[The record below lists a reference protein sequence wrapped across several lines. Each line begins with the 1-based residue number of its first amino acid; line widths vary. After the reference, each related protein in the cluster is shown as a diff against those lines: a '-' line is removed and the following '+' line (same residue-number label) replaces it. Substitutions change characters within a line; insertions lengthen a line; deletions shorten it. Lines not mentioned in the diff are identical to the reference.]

1 MTDTHDTNLP
11 EKQVELEEEKKTVEV
26 SETATAETPAE
37 EQAMES
43 TVETAPAQKL
53 TKEEVI
59 ARLKDIA
66 SDVESVTK
74 AEIDGLKQTFY
85 KLHNAEQEAA
95 RKKFAEA
102 GGAPEDYVPTPDPL
116 EEEMKNAM
124 SVIKNKRNELAAEV
138 EKQKEMN
145 LQVKLSIIEELKD
158 LLESPEDAN
167 KNYTEF
173 KRLQQ
178 QWNEVKLVPQAS
190 VNELWKN
197 YQLYVEKF
205 YDLLKL
211 NNEFREYDFKK
222 NLEIKT
228 HLCEAAEKLA
238 EETDVV
244 SAFHQL
250 QKLHQEFRETGP
262 VAKELREEIWA
273 RFKAASTA
281 VNRRHQQHFDALKE
295 AEQQNLDQKTVIC
308 EIIEGIDYNE
318 LTNFAAWD
326 AKTQEIIALQNKWK
340 TIGYA
345 PQKMNVKIFERFR
358 AACDAF
364 FNKKAEFFKTVK
376 ENMNENL
383 EKKRALCEKA
393 EALKDSTDW
402 KATADTLVK
411 LQKEW
416 KTIGPVAKKHSDV
429 IWKRFI
435 TACDYFFE
443 QKNQAGA
450 SQRSEEQANLE
461 KKRAIIAQLE
471 AIGEETEADTAIE
484 QVRTLMKEWN
494 AVGFVPFKDKDKV
507 YKQYHALVDKLF
519 ERYNISQSNKKLSSF
534 KNTISNIQEGSPQAL
549 YREREKLM
557 RAYDNMKS
565 ELQTYENNLGFL
577 NAASK
582 KGNSL
587 LTELNRKVEKLK
599 ADIDLVKEKIKV
611 IDESIQKED

>member
-519 ERYNISQSNKKLSSF
+519 ERYHISQSNKKLSSF

-611 IDESIQKED
+611 IDESIQKEG

>member
-59 ARLKDIA
+59 ARLKEIA

-95 RKKFAEA
+95 RKKFTEA

-611 IDESIQKED
+611 IDESIQKEG

>member
-326 AKTQEIIALQNKWK
+326 TKTQEIIALQNKWK

-611 IDESIQKED
+611 IDENIQKEG

>member
-59 ARLKDIA
+59 ARLKEIA

-138 EKQKEMN
+138 ERQKEMN

-611 IDESIQKED
+611 IDESIQKEG

>member
-11 EKQVELEEEKKTVEV
+11 EMQAELEEEKQAAEV
-26 SETATAETPAE
+26 SETATAETPAGE
-37 EQAMES
+37 TS
-43 TVETAPAQKL
+43 TENTAETTVQ
-53 TKEEVI
+53 
-59 ARLKDIA
+59 RL
-66 SDVESVTK
+66 TK
-74 AEIDGLKQTFY
+74 AEVIERLKAIAADVENVPKTEIDSLKQTFY

-95 RKKFAEA
+95 RKKFVDD
-102 GGAPEDYVPTPDPL
+102 GGAPEDYVPTPDPQ
-116 EEEMKNAM
+116 EEEMKNIM
-124 SVIKNKRNELAAEV
+124 SVIRSKRSELAAEV

-238 EETDVV
+238 EEPDVV

-250 QKLHQEFRETGP
+250 QKLHQEYRETGP

-326 AKTQEIIALQNKWK
+326 NKTQEIIALQNKWK

-358 AACDAF
+358 AACDTF
-364 FNKKAEFFKTVK
+364 FNKKAEFFKAVK
-376 ENMNENL
+376 ESMSENL

-402 KATADTLVK
+402 KATADVLVK

-416 KTIGPVAKKHSDV
+416 KTIGPVAKKHSDA

-435 TACDYFFE
+435 AACDYFFE
-443 QKNQAGA
+443 QKNKAGA
-450 SQRSEEQANLE
+450 SQRTEEQANLE
-461 KKRAIIAQLE
+461 KKRDIIARLE
-471 AIGEETEADTAIE
+471 AIGEDTDADTAID
-484 QVRTLMKEWN
+484 QVRNLMKEWN
-494 AVGFVPFKDKDKV
+494 AVGFVPFKEKDKV

-519 ERYNISQSNKKLSSF
+519 ERYNLSQSSKKLSNF
-534 KNTISNIQEGSPQAL
+534 KSTLSNIQEGGAQTL
-549 YREREKLM
+549 YREREKLA
-557 RAYDNMKS
+557 RAYENMKS

-577 NAASK
+577 NASSK

-599 ADIDLVKEKIKV
+599 ADIDLVKEKIKAV
-611 IDESIQKED
+611 DESIRKEA

>member
-402 KATADTLVK
+402 KATAETLVK

-611 IDESIQKED
+611 IDESIQKEG

>member
-53 TKEEVI
+53 TKEEDI
-59 ARLKDIA
+59 ARLKEIA
-66 SDVESVTK
+66 GDVESVTK

-222 NLEIKT
+222 TLEIKT

-262 VAKELREEIWA
+262 VAKELREEIWT

-494 AVGFVPFKDKDKV
+494 AVGFVPFKDKV

-611 IDESIQKED
+611 IDESIQKEG

>member
-1 MTDTHDTNLP
+1 MDSHDTNQPLN
-11 EKQVELEEEKKTVEV
+11 QGELEEEKKTVEV

-59 ARLKDIA
+59 ARLKEIA
-66 SDVESVTK
+66 GDVESVTK

-124 SVIKNKRNELAAEV
+124 SVIKNKRNELATEV
-138 EKQKEMN
+138 ERQKEMN

-358 AACDAF
+358 TACDAF

-471 AIGEETEADTAIE
+471 AIGEETEANTAIE

-611 IDESIQKED
+611 IDESIQKEG

>member
-124 SVIKNKRNELAAEV
+124 SVIKNKRNELATEV
-138 EKQKEMN
+138 ERQKEMN

-358 AACDAF
+358 TACDAF

-402 KATADTLVK
+402 KATTDTLVK

-611 IDESIQKED
+611 IDESIQKEG

>member
-74 AEIDGLKQTFY
+74 AEIDGLKQTYY

-611 IDESIQKED
+611 IDENIQKEG

>member
-11 EKQVELEEEKKTVEV
+11 EMQAELEEEKQAAEV

-37 EQAMES
+37 ETS
-43 TVETAPAQKL
+43 TENTTET
-53 TKEEVI
+53 TVR
-59 ARLKDIA
+59 RL
-66 SDVESVTK
+66 TK
-74 AEIDGLKQTFY
+74 AEVIERLKAIADDVENVPKTEIDSLKQTFY

-95 RKKFAEA
+95 RKKFVDD
-102 GGAPEDYVPTPDPL
+102 GGAPEDYVPTPDPQ
-116 EEEMKNAM
+116 EEEMKNIM
-124 SVIKNKRNELAAEV
+124 SVIRSKRSELAAEV

-238 EETDVV
+238 EEPDVV

-250 QKLHQEFRETGP
+250 QKLHQEYRETGP

-326 AKTQEIIALQNKWK
+326 NKTQEIIALQNKWK

-358 AACDAF
+358 AACDTF
-364 FNKKAEFFKTVK
+364 FNKKAEFFKAVK
-376 ENMNENL
+376 ESMSENL

-402 KATADTLVK
+402 KATADVLVK

-416 KTIGPVAKKHSDV
+416 KTIGPVAKKHSDA

-435 TACDYFFE
+435 AACDYFFE
-443 QKNQAGA
+443 QKNKAGA
-450 SQRSEEQANLE
+450 SQRTEEQANLE
-461 KKRAIIAQLE
+461 KKRDIIARLE
-471 AIGEETEADTAIE
+471 AIGEDTDADTAID
-484 QVRTLMKEWN
+484 QVRNLMKEWN
-494 AVGFVPFKDKDKV
+494 AVGFVPFKEKDKV

-519 ERYNISQSNKKLSSF
+519 ERYNLSQSSKKLSNF
-534 KNTISNIQEGSPQAL
+534 KSTLSNIQEGGAQTL
-549 YREREKLM
+549 YREREKLA
-557 RAYDNMKS
+557 RAYENMKS

-577 NAASK
+577 NASSK

-599 ADIDLVKEKIKV
+599 ADIDLVKEKIKAV
-611 IDESIQKED
+611 DESIRKEA

>member
-59 ARLKDIA
+59 AQLKEIA
-66 SDVESVTK
+66 GDVESVTK

-124 SVIKNKRNELAAEV
+124 SVIKNKRNELATEV
-138 EKQKEMN
+138 ERQKEMN

-471 AIGEETEADTAIE
+471 AIGEETEANTAIE

-611 IDESIQKED
+611 IDESIQKEG

>member
-611 IDESIQKED
+611 IDENIQKEG

>member
-11 EKQVELEEEKKTVEV
+11 EKPVELEEEKKTVEV

-59 ARLKDIA
+59 ARLKEIA
-66 SDVESVTK
+66 GDVESVTK

-471 AIGEETEADTAIE
+471 AIGKETEADTAIE

-611 IDESIQKED
+611 IDESIQKEG

>member
-59 ARLKDIA
+59 ARLKEIA
-66 SDVESVTK
+66 GDVESVTK

-557 RAYDNMKS
+557 RTYDNMKS

-611 IDESIQKED
+611 IDESIQKEG

>member
-11 EKQVELEEEKKTVEV
+11 EKPVELEEEKKTVEV

-66 SDVESVTK
+66 GDVESVTK

-124 SVIKNKRNELAAEV
+124 SVIKNKRNKLAAEV

-611 IDESIQKED
+611 IDESIQKEG

>member
-534 KNTISNIQEGSPQAL
+534 KNTISNIQEGSPQTL

-611 IDESIQKED
+611 IDESIQKEG

>member
-59 ARLKDIA
+59 ARLKEIA
-66 SDVESVTK
+66 GDVESVTK

-124 SVIKNKRNELAAEV
+124 SVIKNKRNELATEV
-138 EKQKEMN
+138 ERQKEMN

-402 KATADTLVK
+402 KATTDTLVK

-611 IDESIQKED
+611 IDESIQKEG

>member
-11 EKQVELEEEKKTVEV
+11 EMTAELEEEKKTAEV

-37 EQAMES
+37 EQTMEK
-43 TVETAPAQKL
+43 TVETTPAQRL

-59 ARLKDIA
+59 ERLKAIA

-74 AEIDGLKQTFY
+74 AEIDSLKQTFY

-95 RKKFAEA
+95 RKQFAEE

-116 EEEMKNAM
+116 EEEMKNVM
-124 SVIKNKRNELAAEV
+124 SVIRTKRNELAAEV

-238 EETDVV
+238 EEPDVV

-250 QKLHQEFRETGP
+250 QKLHQEYRETGP
-262 VAKELREEIWA
+262 VAKELREEIWT

-308 EIIEGIDYNE
+308 EIIEGINYDE

-364 FNKKAEFFKTVK
+364 FNKKAEFFKSVK

-402 KATADTLVK
+402 KTTADTLVK

-416 KTIGPVAKKHSDV
+416 KTIGPVAKKYSDA
-429 IWKRFI
+429 IWQRFI

-443 QKNQAGA
+443 QKNKAGA
-450 SQRSEEQANLE
+450 TQRTEEQANLE
-461 KKRAIIAQLE
+461 KKRAIIEKLE
-471 AIGEETEADTAIE
+471 AIGENTDAEEAIE

-494 AVGFVPFKDKDKV
+494 AIGFVPFKDKDKI
-507 YKQYHALVDKLF
+507 YKQYHGLVDKLF
-519 ERYNISQSNKKLSSF
+519 ERYNISQSNKKLSNF
-534 KNTISNIQEGSPQAL
+534 KNSISNIQEGSPQAL
-549 YREREKLM
+549 YREREKLV

-577 NAASK
+577 NASSK

-599 ADIDLVKEKIKV
+599 ADIELVKEKIKV
-611 IDESIQKED
+611 IDKSIQEED

>member
-1 MTDTHDTNLP
+1 M
-11 EKQVELEEEKKTVEV
+11 
-26 SETATAETPAE
+26 
-37 EQAMES
+37 
-43 TVETAPAQKL
+43 QKL
-53 TKEEVI
+53 SKEEVI
-59 ARLKDIA
+59 GRLKEIA
-66 SDVESVTK
+66 HDVESVTK
-74 AEIDGLKQTFY
+74 AEIDSLKQTFY

-95 RKKFAEA
+95 RKKFAEE
-102 GGAPEDYVPTPDPL
+102 GGAAEDYVPVPDPL
-116 EEEMKNAM
+116 EEEMKNVM
-124 SVIKNKRNELAAEV
+124 SVIKTKRNELAAEV

-167 KNYTEF
+167 KNYNEF

-178 QWNEVKLVPQAS
+178 QWNEVKLVPQAN

-238 EETDVV
+238 EEPDVV

-250 QKLHQEFRETGP
+250 QKLHQEYRETGP

-295 AEQQNLDQKTVIC
+295 TEQQNLDQKTVIC

-326 AKTQEIIALQNKWK
+326 NKTQEIIALQNKWK

-376 ENMNENL
+376 ESMNENL

-402 KATADTLVK
+402 KNTADVLVK

-416 KTIGPVAKKHSDV
+416 KTIGPVAKKHSDA

-435 TACDYFFE
+435 AACDYFFE

-450 SQRSEEQANLE
+450 SQRTEEQANLE
-461 KKRAIIAQLE
+461 KKRDIIARLE
-471 AIGEETEADTAIE
+471 AIGEETDADTAIDE
-484 QVRTLMKEWN
+484 VRNLMKEWN
-494 AVGFVPFKDKDKV
+494 AVGFVPFKEKDKV

-519 ERYNISQSNKKLSSF
+519 ERYNLSQSSKKLSNF
-534 KNTISNIQEGSPQAL
+534 RNTLNNIQEGGTQTL

-557 RAYDNMKS
+557 RAYENMKS

-599 ADIDLVKEKIKV
+599 ADIDLVKEKIKAV
-611 IDESIQKED
+611 DESIRKED

>member
-11 EKQVELEEEKKTVEV
+11 EMQAELEEEKQAAEV

-37 EQAMES
+37 ETS
-43 TVETAPAQKL
+43 TENTTETTVQ
-53 TKEEVI
+53 
-59 ARLKDIA
+59 RL
-66 SDVESVTK
+66 TK
-74 AEIDGLKQTFY
+74 AEVIERLKAIADDVENVPKTEIDSLKQTFY

-95 RKKFAEA
+95 RKKFVDD
-102 GGAPEDYVPTPDPL
+102 GGAPEDYVPTPDPQ
-116 EEEMKNAM
+116 EEEMKNIM
-124 SVIKNKRNELAAEV
+124 SVIRSKRSELAAEV

-238 EETDVV
+238 EEPDVV

-250 QKLHQEFRETGP
+250 QKLHQEYRETGP

-326 AKTQEIIALQNKWK
+326 NKTQEIIALQNKWK

-358 AACDAF
+358 AACDTF
-364 FNKKAEFFKTVK
+364 FNKKAEFFKAVK
-376 ENMNENL
+376 ESMSENL

-402 KATADTLVK
+402 KATADVLVK

-416 KTIGPVAKKHSDV
+416 KTIGPVAKKHSDA

-435 TACDYFFE
+435 AACDYFFE
-443 QKNQAGA
+443 QKNKAGA
-450 SQRSEEQANLE
+450 SQR
-461 KKRAIIAQLE
+461 
-471 AIGEETEADTAIE
+471 
-484 QVRTLMKEWN
+484 RT
-494 AVGFVPFKDKDKV
+494 GQP
-507 YKQYHALVDKLF
+507 
-519 ERYNISQSNKKLSSF
+519 
-534 KNTISNIQEGSPQAL
+534 
-549 YREREKLM
+549 
-557 RAYDNMKS
+557 
-565 ELQTYENNLGFL
+565 
-577 NAASK
+577 
-582 KGNSL
+582 
-587 LTELNRKVEKLK
+587 
-599 ADIDLVKEKIKV
+599 
-611 IDESIQKED
+611 

>member
-167 KNYTEF
+167 KNYMEF

-326 AKTQEIIALQNKWK
+326 TKTQEIIALQNKWK

-611 IDESIQKED
+611 IDENIQKEG